1 MKDMGNAARAAK
13 MRNVAVT
20 RHGIDGDFGKA
31 VGGVVCFKA
40 EGGAE

>member
-1 MKDMGNAARAAK
+1 MNDMDNAARAAK
-13 MRNVAVT
+13 MRDVAVT

-31 VGGVVCFKA
+31 VGVSKA